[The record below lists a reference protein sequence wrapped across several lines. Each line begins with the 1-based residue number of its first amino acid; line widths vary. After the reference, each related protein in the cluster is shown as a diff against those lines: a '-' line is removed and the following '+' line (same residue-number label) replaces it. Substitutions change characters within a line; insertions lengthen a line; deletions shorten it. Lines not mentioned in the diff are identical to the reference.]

1 MLILEGQNLTKSFG
15 GLVAVHEVSFD
26 LRQGEILGLIGPNGS
41 GKTTLFNLISGF
53 YRPDKGKVIYRNKDI
68 TGWRPDRI
76 CKVGI
81 TRTFQLI
88 HPFASLSVFENVKV
102 GAVFGRG
109 GRGGGK
115 AGAVGEIVFAALKD
129 VGLDEKR
136 NLPVSSLTTSELRK
150 LELARALAAGPDV
163 LLVDEVMA
171 GLTPVETEEMME
183 RIVCIRNNRGI
194 TVLIIEHILKAIMGL
209 SERIIVL
216 DHGKKIA
223 EGKPDEVVNNPQ
235 VIEVYLGKEDGQDAS
250 GS

>member
-1 MLILEGQNLTKSFG
+1 MLILESQNLTKSFD
-15 GLVAVHEVSFD
+15 GLIAVHDVSFD
-26 LRQGEILGLIGPNGS
+26 LHQGEILGLIGPNGS

-53 YRPDKGKVIYRNKDI
+53 YRPDKGRVIYSNKDI
-68 TGWRPDRI
+68 TGWRPDQI

-88 HPFASLSVFENVKV
+88 HPFESLNVFENVKV

-109 GRGGGK
+109 RK
-115 AGAVGEIVFAALKD
+115 IRENARVTGEIVFDALKD

-150 LELARALAAGPDV
+150 LELARALATGPDV

-171 GLTPVETEEMME
+171 GLTRRETEEMME
-183 RIVCIRNNRGI
+183 RIACIRNNRGI

-223 EGKPDEVVNNPQ
+223 EGEPNEVVNNPR
-235 VIEVYLGKEDGQDAS
+235 VIEIYLGKEDD
-250 GS
+250 